1 MRQIRTG
8 IVYQN
13 TFPPK
18 TGISARGAVLCCP
31 GNRYIVNMEES
42 IAAMKLRQMI
52 SKRGLIGLLVLCI
65 LICVVNV
72 AGAQAETAAAEQ
84 SADVQSDLE
93 NRFNDVP
100 TLEYNGVTYRLK
112 NRLTSVLILGT
123 ALETEGAEIGVPRAE
138 FVAML
143 VVDDNA
149 RTITPIQIDCLAPV
163 SVEGMEAAE
172 TMRTLFS
179 RNEDQK
185 ASADILRQGMNGLMS
200 EEILEHYL
208 TLDIDSLESYDAV
221 SAPEENETP
230 KAVMK
235 RRLKALLAQAESASS
250 DELNDMFVSMSDHI
264 LTDMKTGAIMKI
276 IDKTDR
282 YEVTDSVYVP
292 GSYVLENEQE
302 VFDVDEAGFLDIIVN
317 TFYEEKIW

>member
-1 MRQIRTG
+1 
-8 IVYQN
+8 
-13 TFPPK
+13 
-18 TGISARGAVLCCP
+18 
-31 GNRYIVNMEES
+31 MEDS

-52 SKRGLIGLLVLCI
+52 SGRGLIGLLMICI
-65 LICVVNV
+65 LICIVNV
-72 AGAQAETAAAEQ
+72 AGAQAETAAGEQ
-84 SADVQSDLE
+84 SADVQSELE

-100 TLEYNGVTYRLK
+100 TLEYNGITYRLK
-112 NRLTSVLILGT
+112 NRLTTVLILGT
-123 ALETEGAEIGVPRAE
+123 ARETEGAETGVPRAE

-149 RTITPIQIDCLAPV
+149 KTITPVQIDCLTPV

-179 RNEDQK
+179 GNEDQK
-185 ASADILRQGMNGLMS
+185 VSADILRQGMNGLMN

-208 TLDIDSLESYDAV
+208 TLDIDSLEEYDAL

-235 RRLKALLAQAESASS
+235 RRLKALLAQAESANS
-250 DELNDMFVSMSDHI
+250 DQLNDMFVSMSDHI
-264 LTDMKTGAIMKI
+264 VTDMKTGAIMKI

-282 YEVTDSVYVP
+282 YEVKSSVYVP

-302 VFDVDEAGFLDIIVN
+302 VFDVDEAAFLDIIVN